1 MDAEIFEYG
10 SKTLPSYVS
19 SLPQGFLIQRQNS
32 TKPTVKGTENGFV
45 FYTDKYKYIS
55 ANFNLNYDFEDK
67 DPKTCFYRQS
77 EVMVSTLCYLNK
89 RDLKPYEIGFIVNHI
104 SSKSNYIFSVDA
116 LCNHLISYKTSHS
129 EIETK
134 FTNFDIAE
142 FKNYDTRKQFVNAL
156 NTALGLVNI
165 KYNYKNIFDLLQ
177 ERIRNNDYEF
187 VKKDFLIGD
196 PNNNKL
202 SHCIIFKFNLLVTG
216 RKRIE
221 RYGLKKH
228 PISNIYSLFIK
239 SLSLK
244 HQQQNAFI
252 QKGISKYERELK
264 KLNRLI
270 NNRAN
275 AQQLVLILGE
285 LFGAE
290 PEVNIVPNVEDI
302 NELKS
307 ELYSTITKT
316 ICKDVT
322 IGARDFDLMFIKRS
336 KMKIEPITDIK
347 NIFDADL
354 SNSIFN
360 HIEPEEAHARGEV
373 FFDEYMTFNEVVEVK
388 ERVKYVHKPREVYR
402 LPEIDFNQKANP

>member
-1 MDAEIFEYG
+1 VDAETFEFG
-10 SKTLPSYVS
+10 KKQLQSYVS
-19 SLPQGFLIQRQNS
+19 SLPQGFLIQRHNS

-67 DPKTCFYRQS
+67 DPQTCFYQQC

-89 RDLKPYEIGFIVNHI
+89 RDLNPNEIGFIVNHI
-104 SSKSNYIFSVDA
+104 SSKSNYIFSSEA
-116 LCNHLISYKTSHS
+116 LCNHLIAYKPSNS

-134 FTNFDIAE
+134 FTNFDITE
-142 FKNYDTRKQFVNAL
+142 FKNYDTRTQFVNAL

-187 VKKDFLIGD
+187 VEKDFLVGHRD
-196 PNNNKL
+196 KNKL
-202 SHCIIFKFNLLVTG
+202 SHCIIFQFNLLVTG
-216 RKRIE
+216 RKRTK

-228 PISNIYSLFIK
+228 PISNIYSLLIK

-244 HQQQNAFI
+244 QQQQNAFI
-252 QKGISKYERELK
+252 QKGITKYERELK
-264 KLNRLI
+264 KFNRLI
-270 NNRAN
+270 NDRAK
-275 AQQLVLILGE
+275 AQQLVLILSE
-285 LFGAE
+285 LLGADLE
-290 PEVNIVPNVEDI
+290 INIVPNVEDI
-302 NELKS
+302 NSLKS
-307 ELYSTITKT
+307 ELYSTFTKT
-316 ICKDVT
+316 ICNDAT

-360 HIEPEEAHARGEV
+360 HIEPEEANALGEV
-373 FFDEYMTFNEVVEVK
+373 FFNEYMAYNEVVEVS
-388 ERVKYVHKPREVYR
+388 ERVKYVHKSREVYR
-402 LPEIDFNQKANP
+402 LPEIDFNKKANP